1 MARELN
7 PEFGLLTS
15 EDCVQM
21 KYLTCLF
28 FYNTAVKSPVWIQI
42 LEHVQ
47 NLFFE
52 VNQMYLLKDIIG
64 TKLFPNLRLH

>member
-1 MARELN
+1 MVRELN

-15 EDCVQM
+15 EGCVQM
-21 KYLTCLF
+21 KYLTCLL
-28 FYNTAVKSPVWIQI
+28 FYNTAVKSSVWIQI

-47 NLFFE
+47 KLFFE

-64 TKLFPNLRLH
+64 MKLFPNLWLH